1 MESLITM
8 IFKIGHIDSSSTDMT
23 IKVIRIVTLEDT
35 YLLQSIKSYIK
46 NLNGIIT
53 HLKLVYSTIEL
64 ENKWKKLIL
73 NSCVMNLN
81 IKWFFKMPHILISFY
96 NNYNII

>member
-64 ENKWKKLIL
+64 ENK
-73 NSCVMNLN
+73 
-81 IKWFFKMPHILISFY
+81 
-96 NNYNII
+96 